1 MEGPAGRPV
10 VLAITRTT
18 EGNCGGRIVFPGLGI
33 EREIAPGGTVV
44 VRLPAQPR
52 GEVRFGCGMGMYRG
66 SVVAVGGA
74 GIE

>member
-1 MEGPAGRPV
+1 V

-44 VRLPAQPR
+44 VRLPAQRR

>member
-1 MEGPAGRPV
+1 AG
-10 VLAITRTT
+10 T
-18 EGNCGGRIVFPGLGI
+18 GGGRLVRPGGGI
-33 EREIAPGGTVV
+33 AREIARGGTVV
-44 VRLPAQPR
+44 GRLPAQPR